1 VKKVKKT
8 FFICF
13 LLTVLLLSFPVFAED
28 MQIVLSET
36 SIIGYTGE
44 SVSTEFTI
52 QNLQDETD
60 SFDITLWPPYWLG
73 ISATLEKS
81 TVTIDANSNETVN
94 VYLTIPIA
102 VEELMLNYN
111 ITVKSVTDEEISDS
125 QTLALRVIRRVP
137 IYISDVKL
145 SKYVLDPMESFKI
158 EVSVT
163 NLDAQLYS
171 QASLQT
177 NIKKDEAIVQRFDD
191 TVEIPAT
198 STQKIENSFAFDK
211 YTDPGTYKIET
222 ILKDK
227 LNRIVSTKETTLKLN
242 AVYNITHEKIM
253 SYSLLLQTA
262 SIIVKNEGNAPST
275 SFYITED
282 IPSFMGPIVQPVGH
296 YTVETIQNRIF
307 YHWLVP
313 SLMPGEERVVKY
325 QLNLWNVW
333 IITLVIIFSVV
344 FGFKYVF
351 TPKVVKS
358 FTHAGRITRGK
369 EIIVSLDV
377 RNRSR
382 KKINDVEIR
391 DFIPSILG
399 VVGKYDTLR
408 PKVRKVKG
416 GTELIWNFDSLKP
429 REERVIT
436 YRIKP
441 SVDVMGSLKLPK
453 AQVKYID
460 KKKVKKMMASKSVV
474 IKPR

>member
-13 LLTVLLLSFPVFAED
+13 LLTLLLLSFPVFAED
-28 MQIVLSET
+28 VEIVLSQEN
-36 SIIGYTGE
+36 IVGYTGE

-52 QNLQDETD
+52 QNLQDQTD
-60 SFDITLWPPYWLG
+60 SFDITIWPPYWVG

-81 TVTIDANSNETVN
+81 TVRIESNSNATVKI
-94 VYLTIPIA
+94 YMSIPIDT
-102 VEELMLNYN
+102 EELMLNYN
-111 ITVKSVTDEEISDS
+111 ISIKSVTDEQISDTK
-125 QTLALRVIRRVP
+125 TLNLRVIRRVP

-145 SKYVLDPMESFKI
+145 DKYVLNPTETFKI

-163 NLDAQLYS
+163 NLDSVLYS

-177 NIKKDEAIVQRFDD
+177 NIKKDETIIQRFDD
-191 TVEIPAT
+191 AIEIPAN
-198 STQKIENSFAFDK
+198 SIKKIENSFAFDK
-211 YTDPGTYKIET
+211 YTDSGTYKIET
-222 ILKDK
+222 ILKDR
-227 LNRIVSTKETTLKLN
+227 LNRIVSTKEVSFKLN
-242 AVYNITHEKIM
+242 AVYNITHQKII

-262 SIIVKNEGNAPST
+262 TITVKNEGNAPST
-275 SFYITED
+275 SFYVTED
-282 IPSFMGPIVQPVGH
+282 MPMFIQSLVQPVGH
-296 YTVETIQNRIF
+296 YTVETIHDRVF
-307 YHWLVP
+307 YHWLIP

-325 QLNLWNVW
+325 QVNLWNVW
-333 IITLVIIFSVV
+333 AITLIIIFSIV

-358 FTHAGRITRGK
+358 FTHSGPIARGK

-382 KKINDVEIR
+382 KKINDVEVR

-408 PKVRKVKG
+408 PKARKVKG
-416 GTELIWNFDSLKP
+416 GTELVWNFDSLKP

-453 AQVKYID
+453 AKVRYMD
-460 KKKVKKMMASKSVV
+460 KKKERKMMASKSVV